1 LFCRDIEAGLL
12 PSTVKLRVCWKVV
25 DDGQFQRP
33 FYTRRTLPA
42 VAQSVPADEASD
54 EEGDGSASVIRQR
67 AAARTAAGPRQLEEV
82 VRRHAA
88 SPAEWLSRVRLNP
101 EGRWYEQIHLDE
113 AHEVW
118 VISWLPGQGTGFHD
132 HGGSA
137 GAFAVVWGTLLE
149 WRVAG
154 PVQVEPVLVR
164 AARVGGARSFGPATS
179 PHDVRS
185 AAAAA
190 VAVSVHAYS
199 PPPAMTRYGPNL

>member
-1 LFCRDIEAGLL
+1 MKSTRVRPVSSGSVRQPGRL
-12 PSTVKLRVCWKVV
+12 P
-25 DDGQFQRP
+25 G
-33 FYTRRTLPA
+33 
-42 VAQSVPADEASD
+42 AQ
-54 EEGDGSASVIRQR
+54 
-67 AAARTAAGPRQLEEV
+67 QLEEV

-101 EGRWYEQIHLDE
+101 EGRWYERIHLDE

-154 PVQVEPVLVR
+154 PVQAGPVLVR
-164 AARVGGARSFGPATS
+164 AVRAGGGRHSAPATS
-179 PHDVRS
+179 TTCATRPPRRWRS
-185 AAAAA
+185 ACM
-190 VAVSVHAYS
+190 
-199 PPPAMTRYGPNL
+199 PIPRRCLL